1 MRWLTAM
8 TILSMLLAT
17 SVAEAHCPEGGQCFT
32 EQDARDCVAAHKKW
46 ERCKSE
52 LVKCDDLDAELSK
65 IKGQLQ
71 ECRTTQKEQSRT
83 IRHLDRQ
90 IASQHSTG
98 TVVNW
103 TIGGVTVGVGLGGL
117 LSWAALR

>member
-1 MRWLTAM
+1 
-8 TILSMLLAT
+8 MLLST
-17 SVAEAHCPEGGQCFT
+17 SVASAHCPEGGQCFS
-32 EQDARDCVAAHKKW
+32 EQDARDCVAAQKKW

-65 IKGQLQ
+65 VKGQLQ
-71 ECRTTQKEQSRT
+71 ECRKRQKKQART

-90 IASQHSTG
+90 VASKHSTG
-98 TVVNW
+98 TVIKW

-117 LSWAALR
+117 LYWTASR